1 MPLYLGG
8 SINRFTIRFLLRG
21 LLKAD
26 KKKCSKCLHISK
38 SPSIFAPR
46 LRENATETWSF
57 GSLGE
62 WLKPAVC

>member
-26 KKKCSKCLHISK
+26 KKSVQNVCTSRKVPLYLHRVWEK
-38 SPSIFAPR
+38 TQ
-46 LRENATETWSF
+46 LETEVLEVWVS
-57 GSLGE
+57 G
-62 WLKPAVC
+62 

>member
-26 KKKCSKCLHISK
+26 KKVFKMFAHLEK
-38 SPSIFAPR
+38 SLYICTAFER
-46 LRENATETWSF
+46 KRNRNLEFWKF
-57 GSLGE
+57 G
-62 WLKPAVC
+62 